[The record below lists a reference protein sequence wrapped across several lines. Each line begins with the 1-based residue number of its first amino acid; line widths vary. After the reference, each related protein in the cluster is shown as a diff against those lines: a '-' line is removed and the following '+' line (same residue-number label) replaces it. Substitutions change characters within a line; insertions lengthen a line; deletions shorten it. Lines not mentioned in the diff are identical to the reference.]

1 MTSFTNMMQFGLP
14 IPDVEYKINDPD
26 DQHNGE
32 IIVKGPNVMLGYYK
46 DPEATDQVFKKGWFH
61 TGDLGYIDKDGFLYI
76 TGRCKSVIVTKNGK
90 NIYPEEIEY
99 YLNGNPLISESI
111 VFGIKS
117 EAGDETYVSAKILPD
132 LEAIQ
137 KKLDI
142 DNLDDKIIY
151 NEIKTIISDI
161 NNKLPN
167 YKHIKNFKVVSEEL
181 EKTTTKK
188 IKRFGNNLSM

>member
-1 MTSFTNMMQFGLP
+1 MMPFGLP
-14 IPDVEYKINDPD
+14 IPEVEYKINNPD
-26 DQHNGE
+26 DQDNGE

-46 DPEATDQVFKKGWFH
+46 DPEATDKVFKKGWFY

-99 YLNGNPLISESI
+99 YLNGNPLVLESI
-111 VFGIKS
+111 VFGVKS
-117 EAGDETYVSAKILPD
+117 EINDETYVSAKILPD

-137 KKLDI
+137 KKLSVANI
-142 DNLDDKIIY
+142 DDKIIAK
-151 NEIKTIISDI
+151 EIKNVINEV

-167 YKHIKNFKVVSEEL
+167 YKHIKNIKIVSEEL